1 MKYATTKTKMGTSI
15 CTKRVSVWE
24 FLGCPI
30 KLFTAQIF
38 ELFVQIISEHALRKK
53 QINTKAITD
62 LKKCQCRRRAE
73 VQLTTKK
80 MSFQAVLHHLSN
92 TRLELAP
99 VVEQAAFYRLAVMT
113 YRRQL
118 KYQIFRYSNPFIC
131 Y

>member
-1 MKYATTKTKMGTSI
+1 MSHQAM
-15 CTKRVSVWE
+15 
-24 FLGCPI
+24 
-30 KLFTAQIF
+30 TAQIF